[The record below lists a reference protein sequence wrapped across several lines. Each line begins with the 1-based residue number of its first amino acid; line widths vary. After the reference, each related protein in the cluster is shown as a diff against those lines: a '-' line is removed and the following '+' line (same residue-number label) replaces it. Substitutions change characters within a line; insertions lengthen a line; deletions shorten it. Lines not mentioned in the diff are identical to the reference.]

1 MPSHRRR
8 GGSGEQPGELRAG
21 GVRQGLLDGLAQ
33 GLRDAGAKA
42 LVIMGAGRTFSAGAD
57 IREFDRP
64 LAPPDLN
71 DVIGRIEASP
81 KLVVAALHGT
91 ALGGGLEVA
100 LGCHYRCALRSTR
113 VGFPEVTLGLVPG
126 AGGTQRLPRLVGAE
140 LALRIIT
147 SGEPMPAERA
157 HSLGRIDEL
166 IDGDL
171 RAGAVAFAE
180 RLVAEG
186 RPLRRL
192 SAIDD
197 KLEAAR
203 RDPGIFDRFRQEIE
217 RPAR

>member
-1 MPSHRRR
+1 SV
-8 GGSGEQPGELRAG
+8 

-100 LGCHYRCALRSTR
+100 LG
-113 VGFPEVTLGLVPG
+113 
-126 AGGTQRLPRLVGAE
+126 
-140 LALRIIT
+140 
-147 SGEPMPAERA
+147 
-157 HSLGRIDEL
+157 
-166 IDGDL
+166 
-171 RAGAVAFAE
+171 
-180 RLVAEG
+180 
-186 RPLRRL
+186 RL

-217 RPAR
+217 RPARGYLAPFKCIEAVRAAVTLPFAEGLRRERELFLECLASPQARAQIHAFFA